1 MANEFPASRSD
12 TPLQQVPAA
21 PYPCGPVA
29 WVSLDARGRAS
40 SARTREGVQPANASE
55 VRISAPTEP
64 LPWRRSTAI
73 LAKPTDHGSQTAKF
87 GLGQYQYVA
96 AQQKGQPSEKKKLG
110 TGQRRAGRSATGY
123 LVETCIGP
131 GGKAT
136 KHGPARYRT
145 VLLPPMAPFFS
156 FCALS
161 LFFFVTSRPPFHFPP
176 GTPPRTDPL
185 GKFQPI
191 WS

>member
-40 SARTREGVQPANASE
+40 SARTREGVQPVHASGE
-55 VRISAPTEP
+55 VRISTSTEP
-64 LPWRRSTAI
+64 LSWRRSTAI

-96 AQQKGQPSEKKKLG
+96 AERTAEQRSSLG
-110 TGQRRAGRSATGY
+110 AGQRRAGQVSHGLPRGDMHRPWRESHETWSGQVPYRSAST
-123 LVETCIGP
+123 
-131 GGKAT
+131 
-136 KHGPARYRT
+136 HGS
-145 VLLPPMAPFFS
+145 LFS
-156 FCALS
+156 FCAPS
-161 LFFFVTSRPPFHFPP
+161 LFFFVTSRPPLPL
-176 GTPPRTDPL
+176 PPRYAPQN
-185 GKFQPI
+185 GPPRQISAI

>member
-40 SARTREGVQPANASE
+40 SARTREGVQPAHASGE

-73 LAKPTDHGSQTAKF
+73 LAKPTDHGSQTAKS

-96 AQQKGQPSEKKKLG
+96 AEDSRASFSVRCRAEKSRAGQPRVTSWRHASALEGKPRNMVRPGTVPSCFHPWLPFFFLRSE
-110 TGQRRAGRSATGY
+110 
-123 LVETCIGP
+123 LVLFCHVQAP
-131 GGKAT
+131 
-136 KHGPARYRT
+136 P
-145 VLLPPMAPFFS
+145 LPLPPRYAPQN
-156 FCALS
+156 
-161 LFFFVTSRPPFHFPP
+161 
-176 GTPPRTDPL
+176 GPPR
-185 GKFQPI
+185 QISAI